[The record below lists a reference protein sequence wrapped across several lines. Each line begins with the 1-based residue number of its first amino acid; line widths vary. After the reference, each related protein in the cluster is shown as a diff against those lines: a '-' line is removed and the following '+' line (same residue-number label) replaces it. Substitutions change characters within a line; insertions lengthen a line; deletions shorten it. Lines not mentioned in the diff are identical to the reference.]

1 MPPGQAVNQNWNKA
15 TLSDYMRLRFFSI
28 CTAIISFFAVHPLSL
43 TAQGTAFTYQGRLN
57 ANGSPASGTYN
68 LVFSLY
74 TTNTAGAVVAGP
86 VTNNTVVVTNG
97 LFTVAIDFGSAP
109 WNGETNWLQIG
120 VESNGITPFTALSP
134 RQQLTPTP
142 YAIFAESISGLVV
155 QGDTNG
161 SPNLIGGSSLNYV
174 SSGIIGATIGGGGAV
189 NFQGVSYSNSVTGD
203 FGTVGGGAGNVAGAP
218 GAVVGGGGFDGSSFQ
233 GNQATGNASTVAGG
247 QNNSAQGNYSFVGGG
262 IDNVASGQSSTVA
275 GGGQTAILSDAKT
288 FPASGGVTPEGN
300 SASGDFSAVG
310 GGYENSASAVE
321 TVVAGGDNNV
331 ANNQAAAV
339 LGGENNS
346 ATEDHTTVGGGGGNS
361 AGGSYAFVGGGQGNN
376 GGGAGDTIV
385 GGFNNS
391 SGGGNNSTI
400 VGGANNNSSGS
411 DAFIGAGGN
420 NSVSGVYATIGG
432 GSFNSALA
440 DLSFVGGGSNNL
452 SDGFAAMIPGG
463 INNSALGIYSF
474 AAGNNAQAT
483 NDGAFVWSDSTGTTT
498 TSFTNNQ
505 FMARAS
511 GGVVF
516 LTGTAASPTSYA
528 TGSAG
533 VALLPGATAWSTV
546 SDRNA
551 KKNFEQ
557 VDTVAVL
564 DKLAA
569 VPIQQWNYKWEKDSD
584 VPNIGPMAQ
593 DFKHAFYPG
602 RDDKSISTLEFDGVE
617 LAAIQGLNEKLE
629 AQAKEKDAEIT
640 DLKQQND
647 QLAKQLNDLA
657 SAVKML
663 ERKNQD
669 TK

>member
-1 MPPGQAVNQNWNKA
+1 MLPGQAVNQQVPGNLMK
-15 TLSDYMRLRFFSI
+15 TRVFCIY
-28 CTAIISFFAVHPLSL
+28 TAILSLFAVHPSSLS
-43 TAQGTAFTYQGRLN
+43 AQGTAFTYQGRLN
-57 ANGSPASGTYN
+57 ASGSPASGTYN
-68 LVFSLY
+68 LVFSLF
-74 TTNTAGAVVAGP
+74 TTNTAGVAVAGP
-86 VTNNTVVVTNG
+86 VTNSAVFVTNG
-97 LFTVAIDFGSAP
+97 LFTTAIDFGSAP
-109 WNGETNWLQIG
+109 WNGETNWLQIE
-120 VESNGITPFTALSP
+120 VESNTTTPFSTLSP

-174 SSGIIGATIGGGGAV
+174 SSGTIGATIGGGGAA
-189 NFQGVSYSNSVTGD
+189 NFMGVAASNSVTGD
-203 FGTVGGGAGNVAGAP
+203 FGTVGGGVGNVAGAP
-218 GAVVGGGGFDGSSFQ
+218 GAFVGGGGYDGSSFQ

-300 SASGDFSAVG
+300 TASGDYSAVG
-310 GGYENSASAVE
+310 GGFENVASAGE
-321 TVVAGGDNNV
+321 AVVAGGDNNV

-432 GSFNSALA
+432 GSFNSSLA

-452 SDGFAAMIPGG
+452 SGGFAAMIPGG

-483 NDGAFVWSDSTGTTT
+483 NDGAFVWSDGTGTAT

-505 FMARAS
+505 YMARAS

-557 VDTVAVL
+557 VDTVALL
-564 DKLAA
+564 DKLAD

-617 LAAIQGLNEKLE
+617 LAAIQGLNQKLE

-663 ERKNQD
+663 EQKNQD

>member
-1 MPPGQAVNQNWNKA
+1 MKTRVFCI
-15 TLSDYMRLRFFSI
+15 Y
-28 CTAIISFFAVHPLSL
+28 TAILSLFAVHPSSLS
-43 TAQGTAFTYQGRLN
+43 AQGTAFTYQGRLN
-57 ANGSPASGTYN
+57 ASGSPASGTYN
-68 LVFSLY
+68 LVFSLF
-74 TTNTAGAVVAGP
+74 TTNTAGVAVAGP
-86 VTNNTVVVTNG
+86 VTNSAVFVTNG
-97 LFTVAIDFGSAP
+97 LFTTAIDFGSAP
-109 WNGETNWLQIG
+109 WNGETNWLQIE
-120 VESNGITPFTALSP
+120 VESNTTTPFSTLSP

-174 SSGIIGATIGGGGAV
+174 SSGTIGATIGGGGAA
-189 NFQGVSYSNSVTGD
+189 NFMGVAASNSVTGD
-203 FGTVGGGAGNVAGAP
+203 FGTVGGGVGNVAGAP
-218 GAVVGGGGFDGSSFQ
+218 GAFVGGGGYDGSSFQ

-300 SASGDFSAVG
+300 TASGDYSAVG
-310 GGYENSASAVE
+310 GGFENVASAGE
-321 TVVAGGDNNV
+321 AVVAGGDNNV

-432 GSFNSALA
+432 GSFNSSLA

-452 SDGFAAMIPGG
+452 SGGFAAMIPGG

-483 NDGAFVWSDSTGTTT
+483 NDGAFVWSDGTGTAT

-505 FMARAS
+505 YMARAS

-557 VDTVAVL
+557 VDTVALL
-564 DKLAA
+564 DKLAD

-617 LAAIQGLNEKLE
+617 LAAIQGLNQKLE

-663 ERKNQD
+663 EQKNQD